1 MAEKM
6 CTRHRIY
13 SRFLGNAGR
22 AGRTRC
28 NLSANGKCPTLR
40 AGAMEGDMKHLV
52 WAAGFALLLLAAP
65 AQAQSNRTWVSAV
78 GDDVNPS
85 SRTAPCKTFAGAFAK
100 TNAFGTIS
108 VLDPGGYGQLVAVN
122 KSISV
127 ITDGAQAGI
136 LVSGTD
142 AITIN
147 AGPNDVVRLHGLFI
161 ESVAQGGVGIRIV
174 SAGAVYIDHCSIR
187 GFKIGISLDSA
198 GATKV
203 FLSDCSISL
212 SDTGIQATQGQGEV
226 VLDGVRLVRNQTAI
240 YSKGNPTVFHLNTS
254 VLADNKIAIG
264 TVSGRILSS
273 KTNAFSGNGSN
284 GQAMAPEPLK

>member
-1 MAEKM
+1 
-6 CTRHRIY
+6 
-13 SRFLGNAGR
+13 
-22 AGRTRC
+22 
-28 NLSANGKCPTLR
+28 
-40 AGAMEGDMKHLV
+40 MKHLV

-78 GDDVNPS
+78 GDDVNPC

-142 AITIN
+142 AITIS

-174 SAGAVYIDHCSIR
+174 SADAVYIDHCSIR
-187 GFKIGISLDSA
+187 GFKIGISLGSA
-198 GATKV
+198 GVTKV